1 MLFCEADVKFVQ
13 DGDRSPIIA
22 AEREKY
28 SNLIREIYVS
38 HGYYPI
44 SLSGNYTERYEKAVM
59 LVEDMLR

>member
-1 MLFCEADVKFVQ
+1 MCRAVELQA
-13 DGDRSPIIA
+13 A

-44 SLSGNYTERYEKAVM
+44 SLSGNYTERYEKAVK

>member
-1 MLFCEADVKFVQ
+1 MREIPHWRRRYPF
-13 DGDRSPIIA
+13 SIIA

-44 SLSGNYTERYEKAVM
+44 SLSGNYTERYEKAVK